1 MIALLPLALAAA
13 CAVPMSAP
21 TSVPAARSVANGE
34 AMLGVNVADSSY
46 RRLFERGVTMEQF
59 LAAAKSRREQWL
71 RNYGDAIV
79 PDALVTKGG
88 AVAGPWKLLVVAVD
102 GCSDSV
108 NTIPYIAKLAEKIP
122 GVELRIVDSDVGR
135 SVMDAHRTPDGRGAT
150 PTVILL
156 DGSYEERGCWIER
169 PAELREW
176 MLENKGKVKDSEL
189 FERKMAWYAADKG
202 EKTMAEIAAMLEAA
216 GRGERV
222 C

>member
-13 CAVPMSAP
+13 CAAP
-21 TSVPAARSVANGE
+21 TSVPPAARGAANGE
-34 AMLGVNVADSSY
+34 AMIGVSVADSSY
-46 RRLFERGVTMEQF
+46 RLLFERGVTMEQF

-88 AVAGPWKLLVVAVD
+88 AAAGPWKLLVVAVD

>member
-13 CAVPMSAP
+13 CAAP
-21 TSVPAARSVANGE
+21 TAVPTAAPPARDAGRAVA
-34 AMLGVNVADSSY
+34 MPGVSVADSVY

-59 LAAAKSRREQWL
+59 LAAAKSRRDQWL
-71 RNYGDAIV
+71 RNYGDAVV
-79 PDALVTKGG
+79 PDVLVTKGG
-88 AVAGPWKLLVVAVD
+88 ASAGPWKLLVVAVD

-108 NTIPYIAKLAEKIP
+108 NTIPYVAKLAEKLP
-122 GVELRIVDSDVGR
+122 GVELRIVGSDVGR
-135 SVMDAHRTPDGRGAT
+135 PVMDGHRTPDGRSAT
-150 PTVILL
+150 PTIILL
-156 DGSYEERGCWIER
+156 DDNYEERGCWIER

-189 FERKMAWYAADKG
+189 VERKMAWYAADKG